1 VVKHGIYGLAA
12 QRTADHGTTAALVR
26 SRRLTLPRRLLRASL
41 KRVASPA
48 LTENGVSEHRARRL
62 SWSVQDQLFL
72 ENFLFLREKIS
83 CAKNDGVTVATT
95 GQSVQSS
102 DTVSLCTAGL
112 NRNKDG
118 PRQDD
123 EDKKKPQAKL
133 ESTASR
139 RVGAS
144 QGKCDHQ
151 NGRILLVGSFM
162 KSKAYSKR
170 WLSWNLQPRTA
181 EGASQCAS
189 EPPILLV
196 GS

>member
-1 VVKHGIYGLAA
+1 
-12 QRTADHGTTAALVR
+12 
-26 SRRLTLPRRLLRASL
+26 
-41 KRVASPA
+41 
-48 LTENGVSEHRARRL
+48 
-62 SWSVQDQLFL
+62 VQDQLFL

-189 EPPILLV
+189 EPRILLE

>member
-123 EDKKKPQAKL
+123 EDKKK
-133 ESTASR
+133 AS
-139 RVGAS
+139 G
-144 QGKCDHQ
+144 
-151 NGRILLVGSFM
+151 
-162 KSKAYSKR
+162 
-170 WLSWNLQPRTA
+170 
-181 EGASQCAS
+181 
-189 EPPILLV
+189 
-196 GS
+196 